1 MIRFVA
7 LNSPSRQVFKTYP
20 GTSLEVHTSSAR
32 GACLIPGRGTKDLTC
47 LRCSQEKK
55 KNLPLP
61 SKNQIDHLLYNRLVL
76 CLFKNLFSCYIYLAR
91 PWLTK
96 RSCYT

>member
-32 GACLIPGRGTKDLTC
+32 GACLIPGRGTTDLTC

-55 KNLPLP
+55 TPPSPLKKP
-61 SKNQIDHLLYNRLVL
+61 NR
-76 CLFKNLFSCYIYLAR
+76 SSPIQ
-91 PWLTK
+91 
-96 RSCYT
+96 